1 MNLKNIFTTAL
12 GCFAVLAACGNDN
25 DSDVTPTPD
34 QPTEEAKDVTIYV
47 TNTSRTYDLK
57 KPCRWD
63 GVSRRRLSWRATAT
77 TSAT

>member
-57 KPCRWD
+57 SLDWP
-63 GVSRRRLSWRATAT
+63 SAPEATCHLLP
-77 TSAT
+77 

>member
-34 QPTEEAKDVTIYV
+34 QPTEEAKM
-47 TNTSRTYDLK
+47 L
-57 KPCRWD
+57 
-63 GVSRRRLSWRATAT
+63 LSM
-77 TSAT
+77 